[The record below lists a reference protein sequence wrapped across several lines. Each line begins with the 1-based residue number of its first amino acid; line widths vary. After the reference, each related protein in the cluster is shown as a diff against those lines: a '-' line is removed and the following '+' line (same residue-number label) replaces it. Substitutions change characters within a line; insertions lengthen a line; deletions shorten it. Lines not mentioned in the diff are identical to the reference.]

1 MKEVETAIDERL
13 SIGCVTLPF
22 AISEKRILVYDEDNV
37 PIYEIVG
44 SSF

>member
-13 SIGCVTLPF
+13 SIGHVTLPF
-22 AISEKRILVYDEDNV
+22 AFSEKRILIYDEDNT
-37 PIYEIVG
+37 PIYEIIG